1 MLGSCNLNCRG
12 HLDLHPNWASRLSST
27 DPGSIS
33 MQSNLPVWY
42 SSAPT
47 SHVKEYYPMSD
58 IPVTNGLT
66 HILFNSD
73 SNQPKLLF
81 RSWISTQSNPLFVG
95 PNSGLSFFLSQT
107 GFDFWPM
114 LQWKMNS
121 LMMSSCSSEPWLQC
135 CGKIQCFWIP
145 TALMKEAKNAGN
157 GRVYQNNFVNK

>member
-66 HILFNSD
+66 HILVNSD
-73 SNQPKLLF
+73 SNQPNYCFALEFLPKAIRFLWAPTQASHSF
-81 RSWISTQSNPLFVG
+81 CPKQVST
-95 PNSGLSFFLSQT
+95 
-107 GFDFWPM
+107 FDP
-114 LQWKMNS
+114 
-121 LMMSSCSSEPWLQC
+121 CSS
-135 CGKIQCFWIP
+135 GRWIP
-145 TALMKEAKNAGN
+145 SWCPLVRRSPGSNAVAKFNAFGFP
-157 GRVYQNNFVNK
+157 QH